1 MREKISTPVN
11 ERFLREG
18 HLRRVVALRS
28 IVDELT
34 LVCVLIICSCIV
46 EYSYVMN
53 DIYINSP
60 CSIIF
65 LFIKHTRTHFL
76 YKH

>member
-1 MREKISTPVN
+1 MN
-11 ERFLREG
+11 ERFPKEG
-18 HLRRVVALRS
+18 HLRRVTLRS

-53 DIYINSP
+53 DICTMLNHFS
-60 CSIIF
+60 F
-65 LFIKHTRTHFL
+65 HKTHA
-76 YKH
+76 Y